1 MKLRNMI
8 IAAMAAT
15 GAIAGQAENLPESDS
30 YGIVTGRI
38 TDSESHTL
46 PGATIQIENLHTGV
60 TSDING
66 FYTLSNLKPGKYVI
80 TVQL

>member
-38 TDSESHTL
+38 TDVPML
-46 PGATIQIENLHTGV
+46 LLN
-60 TSDING
+60 TSAVWSV
-66 FYTLSNLKPGKYVI
+66 LMKKE
-80 TVQL
+80 